1 MVQVLLPAR
10 LLQEAAACAVLGATL
25 GAVRAFL
32 PVRGRAAFVPDVL
45 LSGVVLLVCQS
56 YAAGYS
62 AAGVLRW
69 YMVLAAFAAALCTAG
84 VLGIPL
90 RALGRGIGAALRLP
104 VFCTVLRCSPCAA
117 AALRLKLP
125 ANYAGTRK
133 EPQKNPKRTCQTGG
147 HCCIIQTYQ
156 SKRTDAE
163 GLLFRQE
170 RKAMTNTG
178 RKKRRKN
185 AVVTMAF
192 RLFFVLLLLSM
203 LAAYISNQVT
213 ISSKRAELETL
224 NEQVAQQQTENQELQ
239 RVLSGD
245 ADQITEWV
253 ARDSYN
259 YAAPNERIFVDVTGN

>member
-1 MVQVLLPAR
+1 
-10 LLQEAAACAVLGATL
+10 
-25 GAVRAFL
+25 
-32 PVRGRAAFVPDVL
+32 
-45 LSGVVLLVCQS
+45 
-56 YAAGYS
+56 
-62 AAGVLRW
+62 
-69 YMVLAAFAAALCTAG
+69 
-84 VLGIPL
+84 
-90 RALGRGIGAALRLP
+90 
-104 VFCTVLRCSPCAA
+104 
-117 AALRLKLP
+117 
-125 ANYAGTRK
+125 
-133 EPQKNPKRTCQTGG
+133 
-147 HCCIIQTYQ
+147 
-156 SKRTDAE
+156 
-163 GLLFRQE
+163 
-170 RKAMTNTG
+170 MTNTG

-224 NEQVAQQQTENQELQ
+224 NEQTENQELQ